1 MGKNTLRTLSLTECS
16 SKTNHLIVTLE
27 SGIGMKNADLG
38 VVTRMRMQ
46 ELQPIGRH
54 YPHHQ
59 RKIHENS
66 TPAPG
71 KAPAQRLHING
82 HYSRVPDDDT
92 DAPSE

>member
-1 MGKNTLRTLSLTECS
+1 MSDWKSIETAPRDGQKYLAYSVINGMFIEN
-16 SKTNHLIVTLE
+16 KPPNFTLE

-59 RKIHENS
+59 RKIHENP
-66 TPAPG
+66 TPAP
-71 KAPAQRLHING
+71 
-82 HYSRVPDDDT
+82 
-92 DAPSE
+92 